1 MKRGMALCFALLM
14 CLAVLTSCGSS
25 KKSGTAPNE
34 TQSTVTQAE
43 EKPPIAL
50 KAGVYTESQGGL
62 GSVEITA
69 GNNGRAHIVVRWNNG
84 ADESVAWNMSGEYNT
99 KKDTIRYEDGFKSVT
114 TTDESGESI
123 TSVAY
128 RDGKGAF
135 SFADDGLHWDDDEEH
150 FADALVFVR
159 VK

>member
-1 MKRGMALCFALLM
+1 MKRGMTLCFAFMICFAL
-14 CLAVLTSCGSS
+14 LTSCGSTEIS
-25 KKSGTAPNE
+25 DAAPDE
-34 TQSTVTQAE
+34 TQLTLTQAKE
-43 EKPPIAL
+43 QPPIAS
-50 KAGVYTESQGGL
+50 KTGIYTESQTGM

-99 KKDTIRYEDGFKSVT
+99 KKDSIRYEDGFKSVT
-114 TTDESGESI
+114 TTDESGESV
-123 TSVAY
+123 TSVVY